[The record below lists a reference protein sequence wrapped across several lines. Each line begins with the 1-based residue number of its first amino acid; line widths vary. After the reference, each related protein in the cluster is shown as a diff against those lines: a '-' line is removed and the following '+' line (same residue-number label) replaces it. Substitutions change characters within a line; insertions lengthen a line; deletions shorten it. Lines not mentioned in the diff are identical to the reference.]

1 MSVSRTTD
9 DLTRSAFGCGL
20 AAGPRALLGL
30 GGGAIDADL
39 VAAARRAGQA
49 KIDALEV
56 DDAAR
61 GELGRVLDAAV
72 RALAGEVVA
81 TPAPKTTKVDSG
93 GSPESPRRP
102 KAPAQVT
109 AAQLT
114 PFDRQILSI
123 LVSGGGWNGRT
134 RVLIAGLSQRV
145 GVNAATLRK
154 VVIGLAG
161 FMRNQGVAGTL
172 GEISRDAP
180 VVKVA
185 GLEAEVDPDVDATR
199 PGGVGHPRLATV
211 LVLFVLLAVF
221 FGVVLIQVL
230 TAPSPVV
237 RRQEARRLEVEA
249 AMARADQSS
258 RAGVGDAYVVTDS
271 IREGRARPRRFARVP
286 DLKGRSAASAVL
298 AASRVPDLMDGLE
311 AIERKLRLRPDALP
325 EGDELV
331 WREAVAALA
340 DCWPILGET
349 RRRESLSTLNRV
361 LAAAND
367 VSVGRRL
374 FGAADAIA
382 VDDSLASQEIW
393 RRPFQAGW
401 LATMVGDADL
411 PPVVRE
417 RARDS
422 LGGSLLDAIDR
433 VPDGRGFVF
442 DRAALAMLD
451 RLVPDLVASVGV
463 LPPDDEAAA
472 WERWFEAQRELRRD
486 RERQA
491 AMLAVVDALLE
502 QNRGLATDGRPLD
515 LLGRVVLQEVD
526 WSSGGPAPDVLAE
539 AYAVWSGSEKVDD
552 EAFWVLASLLV
563 GPAGL
568 GWYEADFVPDPD
580 LGSAERT
587 RRLGATLAAW
597 PKAVRLSVEGEL
609 RAVNA
614 ALLDRLQRLERRIE
628 ADLDVATTSTDRM
641 VALLAAERAALAAV
655 CLAEGREVEAEA
667 IIGTLIEQVER
678 GRLDIDLDLDRG
690 SGIAV
695 RANDGAWA
703 SAFDAARRNRTDR
716 LELVQVLGSE
726 VANDLGPRDAGALAL
741 AVWSDP
747 DEEIRR
753 LAKDVVL
760 RNFSDGPTTS
770 LALLDTVGRAGR
782 SESATRFIEALA
794 DVELPSRRDPDSI
807 SRRRLALARHVAG
820 LNGGGGDD
828 RRLIEW
834 LTDEITDVTSRRAGL
849 RSMAQ
854 GTSGV
859 RRPDAAASA
868 AAVANRDVASSL
880 FLAIDTTR
888 TLREIDARWRARESL
903 AEDGIQRTV
912 ASHLAELEF
921 LAFMLQARLPSRA
934 AAIGGDVARLQAAIV
949 ASADG
954 IDQAARAA
962 LAISELERR
971 PLVPDRGS
979 MEGSG

>member
-1 MSVSRTTD
+1 MSASRTTD

-30 GGGAIDADL
+30 GGGAIDADM
-39 VAAARRAGQA
+39 VAAARRSGQA
-49 KIDALEV
+49 KIDALEI

-72 RALAGEVVA
+72 RALAGEVAA
-81 TPAPKTTKVDSG
+81 TPAPKIKVDAG
-93 GSPESPRRP
+93 GSPESPLRP
-102 KAPAQVT
+102 KAPSQVT
-109 AAQLT
+109 ASQLT

-172 GEISRDAP
+172 GEISRDTP

-185 GLEAEVDPDVDATR
+185 GLETEVDPDVDATR
-199 PGGVGHPRLATV
+199 PGGVGDTRLATV

-258 RAGVGDAYVVTDS
+258 KAGVGDAYVVTDS

-286 DLKGRSAASAVL
+286 DLKGRSAASAIL

-361 LAAAND
+361 LAVAND
-367 VSVGRRL
+367 ASVGRRL

-382 VDDSLASQEIW
+382 IDDSLAPQEIW

-417 RARDS
+417 RARDI

-463 LPPDDEAAA
+463 LPPDDESAA

-515 LLGRVVLQEVD
+515 LLGRVVLRELD
-526 WSSGGPAPDVLAE
+526 WSSGGPAPEGLAE

-580 LGSAERT
+580 LGSTERA

-614 ALLDRLQRLERRIE
+614 ALLDRLQSLERRIE
-628 ADLDVATTSTDRM
+628 ADLDLATTSTDRM

-678 GRLDIDLDLDRG
+678 GRLDIDLDRG

-726 VANDLGPRDAGALAL
+726 VANDLGPRDAAALAL

-760 RNFSDGPTTS
+760 RNFSHGPTTS
-770 LALLDTVGRAGR
+770 LALLDTIGRAGK
-782 SESATRFIEALA
+782 SESATRFIEAIA

-820 LNGGGGDD
+820 LNRDGGAD

-854 GTSGV
+854 ETSGV

-979 MEGSG
+979 MEDSG